1 VTPRSGTSIDY
12 WWFDPV
18 KAARLEAER
27 KTEGQA
33 ADGSSPTVPG
43 IGATIVVIAG
53 LGIAGFFVFRRV
65 WQRTGVS

>member
-1 VTPRSGTSIDY
+1 M
-12 WWFDPV
+12 

-33 ADGSSPTVPG
+33 ADISSPATPG
-43 IGATIVVIAG
+43 IGTTIVVIAG